1 VRMARRI
8 SRLLWPAIVAGDEAD
23 ILVEAENRA
32 CQQERL
38 CDVVEQPR
46 GDVGD
51 LYDLIR
57 HEGDAARD
65 EQHRTGVLGNLE
77 SLVVFHGIRR
87 ILFVINYPTKL
98 RKILETTKY

>member
-1 VRMARRI
+1 MRMARRI
-8 SRLLWPAIVAGDEAD
+8 SRLLWPAIVTGDEAD
-23 ILVEAENRA
+23 ILVEAEDRA

-38 CDVVEQPR
+38 RDVVEQPR
-46 GDVGD
+46 SDVGD
-51 LYDLIR
+51 RHDLIR

-98 RKILETTKY
+98 RKNLKTTKY